1 MSSRTIKKLLLSLI
15 VVGILSTFTVGGT
28 FAIFNGQTNNP
39 NQTFQTGSM
48 VMTNTVNAGTACY
61 SDQVAGNFN
70 TNAACTTLFST
81 GQLYPIASSSPA
93 LATVAYANVAIASSA
108 VDASS
113 NPINSTLDST
123 LSVYM
128 PNCDASDNATVG
140 AIHGGVNPCCPGD
153 AFGAG
158 VLPGTFNPCPT
169 GSLDFFIQEYTDAT
183 FTTPLAA
190 CVFPVS
196 TTVACSY
203 GDNTLGNFFGPYHA
217 SSNALSIGPLAHA
230 TTRYFRVVVAEPVD
244 ASNGLQGET
253 ATLSLVWHMQ

>member
-15 VVGILSTFTVGGT
+15 VVGVLSTFTVGGT

-61 SDQVAGNFN
+61 SDQVAANFN

-81 GQLYPIASSSPA
+81 GQLYPIASSSPS

-108 VDASS
+108 IDAGS
-113 NPINSTLDST
+113 NPISSTLDST

-128 PNCDASDNATVG
+128 PKCDATNTTGATVT
-140 AIHGGVNPCCPGD
+140 GGVNPCCPGD
-153 AFGAG
+153 AFGTG
-158 VLPGTFNPCPT
+158 VLPGTFNPCAP

-183 FTTPLAA
+183 FTTPLTT
-190 CVFPVS
+190 CVFPAPTNAV
-196 TTVACSY
+196 CSY
-203 GDNTLGNFFGPYHA
+203 QADALGSFFGQYHA
-217 SSNALSIGPLAHA
+217 SSNTLSLGPLVHGQ
-230 TTRYFRVVVAEPVD
+230 TRYFRVVVAEPQT

-253 ATLSLVWHMQ
+253 ATLSLVWHLQ